1 MSKVKVAWGAKV
13 PRAFLMRVREIAE
26 ELEIEPS
33 WLMACMAFETGERFS
48 ASVRNPQSSATGL
61 IQFMEATA
69 RGMGTTTA
77 KLAAMSELEQLEWV
91 RRYFLPWR
99 GRLRSLADVY
109 MVILWPAAVGKPDDF
124 VLFARRDSRR
134 RRAYL
139 VNAGLD
145 ADRDGD
151 VDKSEAAA
159 KVAAK
164 LRKGLG
170 VGYVLEVDA

>member
-26 ELEIEPS
+26 ELGIEPS

-124 VLFARRDSRR
+124 VLFARCDSRR

-145 ADRDGD
+145 ADGDGD